1 MSSSA
6 TPQGPLLQV
15 ASLRFGWDSRSAPLL
30 DIEALSL
37 AAGESLFVCGPSG
50 CGKSSLLGLLGGV
63 HLPQQGSIRLLG
75 RDLVSLGRQ
84 QRDRL
89 RGDHIGF
96 IFQQFNLIPY
106 LSVEDNVLLPCRFSA
121 RRTERA
127 RQLDADPRRSA
138 QRLLDRLGLD
148 PALARRQAMELS
160 VGQQQRVA
168 AARALIGCPELL
180 IADEPTSALDGDS
193 QHAFLELLSEESRRA
208 RSALLFVSHDRSL
221 ASRFDR
227 CLELQP
233 PVRSAPGSRS

>member
-1 MSSSA
+1 MSGGA
-6 TPQGPLLQV
+6 TPEEPLLQV
-15 ASLRFGWDSRSAPLL
+15 TALRFGWDSRSAPLL

-37 AAGESLFVCGPSG
+37 TAGESLFVGGPSG

-121 RRTERA
+121 RRAERA
-127 RQLDADPRRSA
+127 RQLDADPLRSA
-138 QRLLDRLGLD
+138 HRLLDSLGLA

-180 IADEPTSALDGDS
+180 IADEPTSALDSDS
-193 QHAFLELLSEESRRA
+193 QHAFLELLAAESRRA

-233 PVRSAPGSRS
+233 LAHSTRGDRS

>member
-1 MSSSA
+1 MA
-6 TPQGPLLQV
+6 EGPLLQV
-15 ASLRFGWDSRSAPLL
+15 DSLRFGWNASSAPLL

-63 HLPQQGSIRLLG
+63 HLPQQGRIRLLG
-75 RDLVSLGRQ
+75 RELVSLGRQ

-121 RRTERA
+121 QRAERA

-138 QRLLDRLGLD
+138 QRLLERLGLH
-148 PALARRQAMELS
+148 PALARRRAMELS

-168 AARALIGCPELL
+168 AARALIGSPELL

-193 QHAFLELLSEESRRA
+193 QQAFLELLSEESRRA

-233 PVRSAPGSRS
+233 PARSAPGGRS

>member
-1 MSSSA
+1 MSGLA

-30 DIEALSL
+30 DIEALNL

-75 RDLVSLGRQ
+75 HDLVSLGRQ

-121 RRTERA
+121 RRAERA

-168 AARALIGCPELL
+168 AARALIGGPELL
-180 IADEPTSALDGDS
+180 IADEPTSALDADS

-208 RSALLFVSHDRSL
+208 RSALLFVSHDRAL

-233 PVRSAPGSRS
+233 LARSAPGSRP